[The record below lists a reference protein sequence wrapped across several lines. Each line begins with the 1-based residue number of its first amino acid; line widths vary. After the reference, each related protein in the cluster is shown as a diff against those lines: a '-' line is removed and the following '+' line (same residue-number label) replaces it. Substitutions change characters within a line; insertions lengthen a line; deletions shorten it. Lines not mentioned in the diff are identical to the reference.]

1 MSLPFA
7 RLGPYEILAKLGAG
21 GMGEVY
27 RARDTRLDR
36 EVAIK
41 VLAERVAQDPQA
53 VARFQRETRAVAALS
68 HPSILP
74 LYDIGTEQSTVYAV
88 TELLRGETL
97 GRRIKRSPLDWRSVV
112 AIAEAVAEGLSVA
125 HAKGIVHRD
134 IKPDNI
140 FLTEDGGVKILD
152 FGLARLEHKPP
163 PPATGA
169 APTLSL
175 AT

>member
-1 MSLPFA
+1 RS
-7 RLGPYEILAKLGAG
+7 
-21 GMGEVY
+21 
-27 RARDTRLDR
+27 
-36 EVAIK
+36 
-41 VLAERVAQDPQA
+41 
-53 VARFQRETRAVAALS
+53 VAA
-68 HPSILP
+68 PCPPPILP
-74 LYDIGTEQSTVYAV
+74 PYAIGTEQSPVYSV
-88 TELLRGETL
+88 PELPRGETP